1 MEFKRIIELAEK
13 AGAFQCFPD
22 RDPRISDNTLAF
34 RERALERF
42 AKMIATECMLI
53 CEDRAHSAEFS
64 YTPAKALVAKRT
76 ALGCAELIKGTFE
89 IE

>member
-1 MEFKRIIELAEK
+1 MEIKRIIELAEK
-13 AGAFQCFPD
+13 AGAFPVG
-22 RDPRISDNTLAF
+22 SGADNSFGF

-42 AKMIATECMLI
+42 ARFIAIECMLI

-64 YTPAKALVAKRT
+64 YTPVKALVAKRT

>member
-1 MEFKRIIELAEK
+1 MDIKRIIEIAEK
-13 AGAFQCFPD
+13 AGAFPLYPD
-22 RDPRISDNTLAF
+22 RINDEGDQSFGF

-53 CEDRAHSAEFS
+53 CEERGNSAEFS
-64 YTPAKALVAKRT
+64 YTPVKALVAKRT
-76 ALGCAELIKGTFE
+76 AEGCATIIKRKFE

>member
-1 MEFKRIIELAEK
+1 MEIKRIIELAEK
-13 AGAFQCFPD
+13 AGAFPVG
-22 RDPRISDNTLAF
+22 SGADNSFGF

-42 AKMIATECMLI
+42 AKIIATECMLI
-53 CEDRAHSAEFS
+53 CEDRGHSAEFS

-76 ALGCAELIKGTFE
+76 ALGCAELIRGTFE

>member
-1 MEFKRIIELAEK
+1 METKRIIELAEK
-13 AGAFQCFPD
+13 AGAFPVG
-22 RDPRISDNTLAF
+22 SGADNSFGF

-53 CEDRAHSAEFS
+53 CEERAHSAEFS

-76 ALGCAELIKGTFE
+76 ALGCAELIRGTFE

>member
-1 MEFKRIIELAEK
+1 METKRIIELAEK
-13 AGAFQCFPD
+13 AGAFPVG
-22 RDPRISDNTLAF
+22 SGADNSFGF

-76 ALGCAELIKGTFE
+76 ALGCVELIRGTFE